1 MHPST
6 AATAHALVAFHAEV
20 APRLLAE
27 LRETGAL
34 EGVREDV
41 ASREWRAASLHACVR
56 GVLGETV
63 AGEERADLVDAF
75 HDAVLGEDDAAR
87 AFVAERYAEYDGL
100 SRTHGRA
107 GAARVPADIAVAF
120 ARHCGAARAHELA
133 EAATALLESLA
144 EGAAALLSPESH
156 SDAVELSLPPLEGL
170 RALTARLDEAGLPW
184 AVGGSGLLASLGL
197 VERVN
202 DWDVQVESGP
212 ELLRELFADVPHS
225 FHGHGGCHADWKL
238 GFENERIELI
248 PRFAFFV
255 PGAIVR
261 IPLQVS
267 RQWRG
272 FPIAGPEAWAC
283 AYALMGL
290 YDEPALRAR
299 RAERAERLFSWLAEH
314 GAEASR
320 LDEVLREPL
329 PGAVRARFTALPLA
343 ND

>member
-1 MHPST
+1 MQPGT

-27 LRETGAL
+27 LRESGAL
-34 EGVREDV
+34 EGVRDEV
-41 ASREWRAASLHACVR
+41 AAREWRAASLHACVR

-75 HDAVLGEDDAAR
+75 HDGVLGEDAAAR
-87 AFVAERYAEYDGL
+87 AFVAERYAEYDGI

-107 GAARVPADIAVAF
+107 GAARVPAEIAAAF
-120 ARHCGAARAHELA
+120 ARHCGAARTGELA
-133 EAATALLESLA
+133 EAATPLLESLA
-144 EGAAALLSPESH
+144 EGAAAILSPGAGAG
-156 SDAVELSLPPLEGL
+156 AVELSLPPLEGL
-170 RALTARLDEAGLPW
+170 RTLTARLDEAGVPW
-184 AVGGSGLLASLGL
+184 AVGGSGLLAAYGL

-212 ELLRELFADVPHS
+212 ELLRGLFSDVPHS

-255 PGAIVR
+255 PGAVVR
-261 IPLQVS
+261 IPLHVS
-267 RQWRG
+267 RAWRG

-290 YDEPALRAR
+290 YDELALRAR
-299 RAERAERLFSWLAEH
+299 RAERAERLLAWLTEH
-314 GAEASR
+314 GADASR

-329 PGAVRARFTALPLA
+329 PGVVRARLEALPRA
-343 ND
+343 